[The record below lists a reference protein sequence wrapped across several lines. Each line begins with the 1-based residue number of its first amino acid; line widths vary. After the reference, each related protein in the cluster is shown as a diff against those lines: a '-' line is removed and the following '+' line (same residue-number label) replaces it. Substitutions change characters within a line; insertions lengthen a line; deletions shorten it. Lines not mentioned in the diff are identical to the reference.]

1 MGPQGRSAW
10 VPTPCFPPPSPPE
23 RAPEGCGR
31 RLPPRVGWIPQVRL
45 GPRRAEA
52 PDQVLQRVVWPRPHA
67 DRRAGHHVDSG
78 AKERYL
84 PVPVVGSSSPRV
96 TLGPERAWSGRRPHA
111 ASCWAVL
118 PLVLAA
124 SVAVLA
130 AGSSL
135 SSHICAP
142 CASCRAPSVVEGGIQ
157 GRLQPVFLAVR
168 RALWGEAARDPTRW
182 PAAPRVSLRPCRWRQ
197 GETGGVSWV
206 FLNWRARPC
215 SVSHLHCRPPATHSL
230 VLLCSVALTLSTCAH
245 AAQPSPSCTLAPCF
259 LCGWRAPGPPSCVRR

>member
-1 MGPQGRSAW
+1 MVNKVFLSESPAPVTFDVHEPDCSPGTLGPPLSLLRCFLEGDPCWDLVELTSLGRWHLQLGPSLQPKVPHGRSAW

-31 RLPPRVGWIPQVRL
+31 CLPPRVGWIPQVRL

-52 PDQVLQRVVWPRPHA
+52 PDQVLQRVVRPWPHA
-67 DRRAGHHVDSG
+67 DRRPGHYVDSG

-84 PVPVVGSSSPRV
+84 PVPAVGSSSTRV

-130 AGSSL
+130 SATEQ
-135 SSHICAP
+135 A
-142 CASCRAPSVVEGGIQ
+142 
-157 GRLQPVFLAVR
+157 
-168 RALWGEAARDPTRW
+168 GEAA
-182 PAAPRVSLRPCRWRQ
+182 SWR
-197 GETGGVSWV
+197 
-206 FLNWRARPC
+206 
-215 SVSHLHCRPPATHSL
+215 
-230 VLLCSVALTLSTCAH
+230 
-245 AAQPSPSCTLAPCF
+245 
-259 LCGWRAPGPPSCVRR
+259 